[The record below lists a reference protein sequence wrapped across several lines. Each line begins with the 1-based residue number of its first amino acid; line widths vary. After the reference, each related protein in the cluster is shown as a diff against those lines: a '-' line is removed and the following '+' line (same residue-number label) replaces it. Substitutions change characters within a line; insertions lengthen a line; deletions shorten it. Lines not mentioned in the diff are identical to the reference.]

1 MRAAAFEKP
10 GLENLKIHED
20 IKQPQITDHDILIKV
35 KTAGVNPIDHFVVSG
50 SREIKP
56 QSPHIPGAEITGIV
70 QRIGK
75 HVTSLKEGDRVVV
88 YGKTFDGT
96 CDMCLDGL
104 EMLCRNGGIVGVVTN
119 GGFAEYIAVP
129 ERNAFKI
136 TDDTEWDVAASL
148 AVTTIT
154 PYHALREASLKLNEY
169 LVIFGASGNTGLMA
183 IQFGNKMGAKV
194 IAVSKDNWVK
204 DFGVQNVISDY
215 TKVVEKVTEFTQGK
229 MADVVLNSLGV
240 ETWDNSFAVVG
251 INGRLVTFGGLTGAD
266 VKINV
271 QSLYSKQV
279 KLIGSTGGTRKEFK
293 DVVDMSRELKVKVWK
308 RFKLDNAKEALQ
320 ALFAKERRGRI
331 LLDIDNTI

>member
-10 GLENLKIHED
+10 GLENLKIHEN
-20 IKQPQITDHDILIKV
+20 IKQPQITDHDILKKV

-183 IQFGNKMGAKV
+183 IQFGNKIGAKV
-194 IAVSKDNWVK
+194 IAISNDSWIR

-215 TKVVEKVTEFTQGK
+215 SKVVEKVTEFTQGK
-229 MADVVLNSLGV
+229 MADVVLNSLGI
-240 ETWDNSFAVVG
+240 ETWDSSLAVVG

-266 VKINV
+266 VKLNV
-271 QSLYSKQV
+271 QSLYSKQI
-279 KLIGSTGGTRKEFK
+279 KLIGSTGGGRKKIKKLFYMLGEIK
-293 DVVDMSRELKVKVWK
+293 NKVRKK
-308 RFKLDNAKEALQ
+308 IKLDNAKEALQ
-320 ALFAKERRGRI
+320 ALFSKEREGRI